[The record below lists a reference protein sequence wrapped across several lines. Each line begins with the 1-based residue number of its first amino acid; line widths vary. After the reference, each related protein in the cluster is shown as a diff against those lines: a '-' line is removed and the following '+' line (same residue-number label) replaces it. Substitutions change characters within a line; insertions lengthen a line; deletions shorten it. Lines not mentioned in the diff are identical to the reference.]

1 MFKVN
6 NKDIRTMPGVV
17 LVSLLLTLNLFHIL
31 LTLMLT
37 LNMQLPAGKPLELV
51 HDQPNLLN

>member
-1 MFKVN
+1 
-6 NKDIRTMPGVV
+6 MPGVV

-37 LNMQLPAGKPLELV
+37 LNMQLPAGKPLELI